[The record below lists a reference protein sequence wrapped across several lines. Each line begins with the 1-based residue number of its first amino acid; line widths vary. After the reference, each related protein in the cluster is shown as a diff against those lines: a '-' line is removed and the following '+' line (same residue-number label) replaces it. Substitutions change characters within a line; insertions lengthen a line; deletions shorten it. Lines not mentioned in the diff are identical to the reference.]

1 LTQEAKPGEV
11 FLIDKPYGWTSFQ
24 AVKKVKWMRM
34 AKKCGHAGTLDP
46 LATGLLVI
54 CTERSTK
61 KINDIQAAEKE
72 YVAEI
77 TLGATTPSY
86 DLETEVDH
94 HFPTEHITAE
104 LIATTLKQFE
114 GTIMQRP
121 PLFSAIKVDGKR
133 AYNLA
138 RGGVEHELEA
148 RPVIIHEIEVISY
161 DAPVLTLRFVCGK
174 GTYIRSLAFD
184 IGKALNSGGYLSG
197 LRRTR
202 IGAYHVDDAI
212 APEKVQNVREL
223 GNSST

>member
-1 LTQEAKPGEV
+1 
-11 FLIDKPYGWTSFQ
+11 
-24 AVKKVKWMRM
+24 MRM

-86 DLETEVDH
+86 DMETEVDQ
-94 HFPTEHITAE
+94 HFPSEHITEA
-104 LIATTLKQFE
+104 LIEDTLHQFR

-133 AYNLA
+133 AYTLA
-138 RGGVEHELEA
+138 RGGVEHELAA
-148 RPVIIHEIEVISY
+148 RPVIIHEIEIVRFE
-161 DAPVLTLRFVCGK
+161 APVLTLRFVCGK

-202 IGAYHVDDAI
+202 IGEYKVSDAI
-212 APEKVQNVREL
+212 APESVQNLREQ
-223 GNSST
+223 GNLSK

>member
-1 LTQEAKPGEV
+1 
-11 FLIDKPYGWTSFQ
+11 
-24 AVKKVKWMRM
+24 MRM

-86 DLETEVDH
+86 DMETEVDQ
-94 HFPTEHITAE
+94 HFPTEHITKA
-104 LIATTLKQFE
+104 LIEETLQQFR

-133 AYNLA
+133 AYTLA
-138 RGGVEHELEA
+138 RGGVEHELSE
-148 RPVIIHEIEVISY
+148 RPVIIHEIEIVQFE
-161 DAPVLTLRFVCGK
+161 APVLTLRFVCGK

-202 IGAYHVDDAI
+202 IGDYKVSDAI
-212 APEKVQNVREL
+212 APESVQNLREQ
-223 GNSST
+223 GNLSK

>member
-1 LTQEAKPGEV
+1 
-11 FLIDKPYGWTSFQ
+11 
-24 AVKKVKWMRM
+24 MRM

-86 DLETEVDH
+86 DMETEVDQ
-94 HFPTEHITAE
+94 HFPTEHITEA
-104 LIATTLKQFE
+104 LIEETLQQFR

-133 AYNLA
+133 AYTLA
-138 RGGVEHELEA
+138 RGGVEHELAA
-148 RPVIIHEIEVISY
+148 RPVIIHEIEVVRY
-161 DAPVLTLRFVCGK
+161 EAPVLTLRFVCGK

-202 IGAYHVDDAI
+202 IGEYKVSDAI
-212 APEKVQNVREL
+212 APESVQNLREQ
-223 GNSST
+223 GNLSK

>member
-1 LTQEAKPGEV
+1 
-11 FLIDKPYGWTSFQ
+11 
-24 AVKKVKWMRM
+24 MRM

>member
-86 DLETEVDH
+86 DMETEVDQ
-94 HFPTEHITAE
+94 HFPTEHITQA
-104 LIATTLKQFE
+104 LIEETLHQFR

-133 AYNLA
+133 AYTLA
-138 RGGVEHELEA
+138 RGGVEHELAA
-148 RPVIIHEIEVISY
+148 RPVIIHEIEIVRFE
-161 DAPVLTLRFVCGK
+161 APVLTLRFVCGK

-202 IGAYHVDDAI
+202 IGEYKVSDAI
-212 APEKVQNVREL
+212 APESVQNLREQ
-223 GNSST
+223 GNLSK